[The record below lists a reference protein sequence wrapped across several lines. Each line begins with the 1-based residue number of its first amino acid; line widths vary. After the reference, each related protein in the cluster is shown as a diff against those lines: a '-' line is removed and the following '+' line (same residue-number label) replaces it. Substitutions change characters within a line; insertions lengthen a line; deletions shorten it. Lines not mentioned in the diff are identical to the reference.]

1 MGLKFTENIEDYI
14 PNAAKCMTWQDVKA
28 SHEIENPQVVVRLE
42 DIYGMAIL
50 LAMGIGGAVMVFF
63 IECLTKAQKRKFKK
77 TSPAFGKFIFGK
89 LIKNL

>member
-42 DIYGMAIL
+42 DIYGM
-50 LAMGIGGAVMVFF
+50 
-63 IECLTKAQKRKFKK
+63 
-77 TSPAFGKFIFGK
+77 
-89 LIKNL
+89 